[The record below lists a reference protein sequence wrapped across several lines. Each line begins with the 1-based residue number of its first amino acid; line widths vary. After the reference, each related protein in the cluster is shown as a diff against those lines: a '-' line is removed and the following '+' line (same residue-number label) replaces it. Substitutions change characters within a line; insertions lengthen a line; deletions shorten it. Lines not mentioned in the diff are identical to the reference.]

1 MLELKENG
9 CNITITLKN
18 KLSIENVSDIICLSV
33 NNEQLPLTQLA
44 PKFKST
50 SVNSDDENIL
60 NGIFT
65 LSNGI
70 IFSAPNSTELQ
81 NLYLQWEATQLNRS
95 SITFKVPTSRYDSK
109 GGVAP
114 YNPYFFAIV
123 NKLARTTHGFD
134 LIGFGEYLSRNEMKF
149 VHQYCSFHPAL
160 RNYISLK
167 DESGISER
175 VSISCKAFE
184 LIVDNALAHVE
195 GYRDK
200 IRFESLYQL
209 RDMRI
214 EVESE
219 SVDFASSKFLMEY
232 EHVLDAPSIWKESID
247 FYSYES
253 SGGFLDVLNLPFQV

>member
-1 MLELKENG
+1 MLELNENG
-9 CNITITLKN
+9 CTITVKLKN

-33 NNEQLPLTQLA
+33 NDDELPLTQLS

-50 SVNSDDENIL
+50 SVSSDDDNIL
-60 NGIFT
+60 NGQFS

-70 IFSAPNSTELQ
+70 VFSIPNSVELQ
-81 NLYLQWEATQLNRS
+81 NLYLEWEAIQLDRS
-95 SITFKVPTSRYDSK
+95 CITFKVPSSRYDTK

-114 YNPYFFAIV
+114 YNPYFFAVV

-134 LIGFGEYLSRNEMKF
+134 LIGFGEYLTRNEMKF

-160 RNYISLK
+160 RKYISLK

-175 VSISCKAFE
+175 VSIGCKIFE

-200 IRFESLYQL
+200 IRFESLYQM
-209 RDMRI
+209 RDI
-214 EVESE
+214 QVEVELE
-219 SVDFASSKFLMEY
+219 QDDFATSKFLMEY
-232 EHVLDAPSIWKESID
+232 EHVLDSPSIWKESID
-247 FYSYES
+247 FYNYES
-253 SGGFLDVLNLPFQV
+253 SGGFLDVLNLPFQL